1 MTLRCPIIFVQCNSG
16 YAARTGA
23 DTRLAASP
31 STSSVRSSARRVR
44 ASASSFFR
52 VKPSMSPRVSRAASS
67 MSHRNASSRS
77 SGFIEDFDVGL
88 DRFPA
93 VRILENL
100 LARYIDL
107 PVAEQGGKI
116 ILHLRNVPQRY
127 LAPRLELDHEIDVA
141 RRAHIASRGGAEQAQ
156 FPDAVLS
163 AQRCDFFFR
172 DEQAA
177 GRPACGWRTVKAGS
191 AGLPGTVPRGNFAE
205 RRSLP
210 RIFATMLRSSPK
222 MGESRLAR

>member
-1 MTLRCPIIFVQCNSG
+1 MRREPAPIHGSPLRQAPPAC
-16 YAARTGA
+16 AR
-23 DTRLAASP
+23 
-31 STSSVRSSARRVR
+31 
-44 ASASSFFR
+44 
-52 VKPSMSPRVSRAASS
+52 SRAASS

-116 ILHLRNVPQRY
+116 IFHLRNVPQRY

-141 RRAHIASRGGAEQAQ
+141 RRAHIASR
-156 FPDAVLS
+156 
-163 AQRCDFFFR
+163 
-172 DEQAA
+172 
-177 GRPACGWRTVKAGS
+177 
-191 AGLPGTVPRGNFAE
+191 
-205 RRSLP
+205 
-210 RIFATMLRSSPK
+210 
-222 MGESRLAR
+222 

>member
-1 MTLRCPIIFVQCNSG
+1 MTLRCPISFVQGNSG

-77 SGFIEDFDVGL
+77 SGFIEDFEIGL
-88 DRFPA
+88 DRSA
-93 VRILENL
+93 AIRILEDL
-100 LARYIDL
+100 RACDIDL
-107 PVAEQGGKI
+107 PAEQGREI

-127 LAPRLELDHEIDVA
+127 LAPRLELDHEID
-141 RRAHIASRGGAEQAQ
+141 
-156 FPDAVLS
+156 
-163 AQRCDFFFR
+163 
-172 DEQAA
+172 
-177 GRPACGWRTVKAGS
+177 
-191 AGLPGTVPRGNFAE
+191 
-205 RRSLP
+205 
-210 RIFATMLRSSPK
+210 
-222 MGESRLAR
+222 